1 MICACA
7 TRVMPTGKKGLNMWL
22 HAIPLIATPIVF
34 FHYNWSCA
42 QHMGIYSLDS
52 GYSANL
58 TESYNA
64 EGLEAL
70 ARELPPDEGVAY
82 SSLIALIAFS
92 NFLILIIE
100 ISIPADKHAVRLV
113 APPAPPAPPALA
125 APPAL
130 PEPQSSG
137 IETDSQLIATKD
149 TAAAPK
155 GGGLLQN
162 FSNTMSAMLGQDDHV
177 TAATFLE
184 PGTLYVHLVRALGCS
199 NRKRRRPSAAQD

>member
-1 MICACA
+1 
-7 TRVMPTGKKGLNMWL
+7 MPTGKKGLNMWL
-22 HAIPLIATPIVF
+22 HLIPLIATPITF
-34 FHYNWSCA
+34 FHYQWSCA

-58 TESYNA
+58 TEAYNS

-70 ARELPPDEGVAY
+70 ARELPPDEGVAF
-82 SSLIALIAFS
+82 SALNAIIELSNLLIF
-92 NFLILIIE
+92 IIE

-130 PEPQSSG
+130 HEPQSSG
-137 IETDSQLIATKD
+137 IETDSQLTATKD
-149 TAAAPK
+149 TAVAPK
-155 GGGLLQN
+155 GGALLQN
-162 FSNTMSAMLGQDDHV
+162 FGSTMMSAMLGQDDHV

-184 PGTLYVHLVRALGCS
+184 PGTLYVHLVAISCS
-199 NRKRRRPSAAQD
+199 NRSRPSAAQD